1 MFVSL
6 FYYRKTLVQ
15 ARRTLTRFIKLQRR
29 KKMKKITKIFLLVL
43 SFFILSEVIFSQPVQ
58 SKKFEFSTSASIWN
72 VKFRDQETE
81 TLVNI
86 PIRLGFF
93 IYKGLEIEPELFL
106 TIPEGEDLG
115 YLLLASVSYNF
126 RIFDKFIPF
135 ILAGGGYG
143 NSEQSFSVAHDYGA
157 DIFAIHFGGGIKYL
171 VSDSAA
177 LRMDYRFTKY
187 LAEGYWLD
195 RTDNN
200 VFFGLS
206 IFF

>member
-1 MFVSL
+1 MEISFKLV
-6 FYYRKTLVQ
+6 FYKGSVI
-15 ARRTLTRFIKLQRR
+15 AREME
-29 KKMKKITKIFLLVL
+29 KKMRKIFKILI
-43 SFFILSEVIFSQPVQ
+43 FTFILSSLVQISFAQPVKD
-58 SKKFEFSTSASIWN
+58 KKFEFSTSASVWN
-72 VKFRDQETE
+72 VKFHGQETE
-81 TLVNI
+81 TLINI

-93 IYKGLEIEPELFL
+93 VFKGLEIEPELFL

-115 YLLLASVSYNF
+115 YLLLANVSYNF
-126 RIFDKFIPF
+126 KVSDKFIPF

-143 NSEQSFSVAHDYGA
+143 NSEQSFSVVYDYGI
-157 DIFAIHFGGGIKYL
+157 DIWAVHFGGGIKYL
-171 VSDSAA
+171 VSNSAA

-187 LAEGYWLD
+187 FAEGYWLD

>member
-15 ARRTLTRFIKLQRR
+15 ARRTVTRFIKLQRR
-29 KKMKKITKIFLLVL
+29 KKMKKITKIFLLIL

>member
-1 MFVSL
+1 
-6 FYYRKTLVQ
+6 
-15 ARRTLTRFIKLQRR
+15 
-29 KKMKKITKIFLLVL
+29 MKKIMKIFLLIF
-43 SFFILSEVIFSQPVQ
+43 SFFILSKVIFSQPFQ
-58 SKKFEFSTSASIWN
+58 SKKFEFSTSASLWN
-72 VKFRDQETE
+72 VKFKDQETE

-93 IYKGLEIEPELFL
+93 VYKGLEIEPELFL

-115 YLLLASVSYNF
+115 FLLLASVSYNF
-126 RIFDKFIPF
+126 KVSDKFIPF

-143 NSEQSFSVAHDYGA
+143 NSEQNLSVAYDYSA

>member
-1 MFVSL
+1 
-6 FYYRKTLVQ
+6 
-15 ARRTLTRFIKLQRR
+15 
-29 KKMKKITKIFLLVL
+29 MKKLLKILALTL
-43 SFFILSEVIFSQPVQ
+43 ILSSLIQISFAQPVKD
-58 SKKFEFSTSASIWN
+58 KKFEFSTSASIWN
-72 VKFRDQETE
+72 VKFRDQKTE
-81 TLVNI
+81 TLINI

-93 IYKGLEIEPELFL
+93 VFKGFEIEPELFL
-106 TIPEGEDLG
+106 TIPEHEDLG
-115 YLLLASVSYNF
+115 YLLLANVSYNF
-126 RIFDKFIPF
+126 KASNKFIPF

-143 NSEQSFSVAHDYGA
+143 NSEQSFSVVYDYGV
-157 DIFAIHFGGGIKYL
+157 DIFAINLGGGIKYL

-177 LRMDYRFTKY
+177 IRMDYRFTKY

>member
-1 MFVSL
+1 M
-6 FYYRKTLVQ
+6 
-15 ARRTLTRFIKLQRR
+15 
-29 KKMKKITKIFLLVL
+29 KIFLLILLFLVL
-43 SFFILSEVIFSQPVQ
+43 SEATFAQPVKN
-58 SKKFEFSTSASIWN
+58 KKFEFSTSASIWN
-72 VKFRDQETE
+72 VKFEGTETE
-81 TLVNI
+81 TLINI

-93 IYKGLEIEPELFL
+93 VFKGFEIEPELFL

-115 YLLLASVSYNF
+115 YLLLANVSYNF
-126 RIFDKFIPF
+126 KVSNKFIPF

-143 NSEQSFSVAHDYGA
+143 NSEQSFSVVYDYGA
-157 DIFAIHFGGGIKYL
+157 DIFVINFGGGIKYL

-177 LRMDYRFTKY
+177 IRMDYRFTKY

>member
-1 MFVSL
+1 
-6 FYYRKTLVQ
+6 
-15 ARRTLTRFIKLQRR
+15 
-29 KKMKKITKIFLLVL
+29 MKKITKIFLLIF
-43 SFFILSEVIFSQPVQ
+43 SFFISYEVIFSQPVQ

-72 VKFRDQETE
+72 VKFQDQETE

-93 IYKGLEIEPELFL
+93 LYKGLEIEPELFL

-115 YLLLASVSYNF
+115 YLLLASLSYNF
-126 RIFDKFIPF
+126 KLSDKFIPF

-143 NSEQSFSVAHDYGA
+143 NSEQSFSVAYDYGA

-177 LRMDYRFTKY
+177 IRMDYRFTKY